1 MLRIILGI
9 VAGLL
14 AVFITVG
21 MIEYVGHLLFPVR
34 SDGNAIPPAV
44 QVLVL
49 AAYFLAALIGGWI
62 AASVSGRSWT
72 AWAVALVVVAGAIG
86 SMFMVP
92 HPQWMQ
98 VAAVLA
104 PLFGGLVAAHLT
116 RQVRPRVGVADGRG
130 ADAEV

>member
-9 VAGLL
+9 LAGVL
-14 AVFITVG
+14 AVFVTVTA
-21 MIEYVGHLLFPVR
+21 IEYLGHLLFPIP
-34 SDGNAIPPAV
+34 SDRGPIPPAV

-62 AASVSGRSWT
+62 AASISRRSWT
-72 AWAVALVVVAGAIG
+72 AWAVAFVVVAGAIG

-116 RQVRPRVGVADGRG
+116 RPLRPRVGVADGRG
-130 ADAEV
+130 ADAEI

>member
-1 MLRIILGI
+1 MLRNILAI
-9 VAGLL
+9 VAGLV
-14 AVFITVG
+14 AVFVTVG
-21 MIEYVGHLLFPVR
+21 IIEYVGHLLFPVR
-34 SDGNAIPPAV
+34 SDGAAIPPAV

-49 AAYFLAALIGGWI
+49 AAYFLAALIGGWL
-62 AASVSGRSWT
+62 AASIAGRSGN
-72 AWAVALVVVAGAIG
+72 AWVIAIIVVAGAIA

-98 VAAVLA
+98 IAVVLA

-116 RQVRPRVGVADGRG
+116 RRPRPAAPSPERQA

>member
-21 MIEYVGHLLFPVR
+21 LIEYVGHLLFPVR

-49 AAYFLAALIGGWI
+49 AACFLAALIGGWI
-62 AASVSGRSWT
+62 AASISSRSWT
-72 AWAVALVVVAGAIG
+72 AWAVALVVVAGAIA

-116 RQVRPRVGVADGRG
+116 RRPRPAAADGRRP
-130 ADAEV
+130 DAEV